1 MQDKTPR
8 NEQGEPHGHWEI
20 YLPTGE
26 LWYMEHY
33 INGIVY
39 GYAIYSDFCLTNR
52 ESSYRKEY
60 YVR

>member
-33 INGIVY
+33 INGVVY
-39 GYAIYSDFCLTNR
+39 GYAIYIQARLSNG
-52 ESSYRKEY
+52 ESTYIKEY
-60 YVR
+60 YAR